1 MNFFEYVRGLGPIAA
16 RHVTEAAQ
24 PILSERPQSRPAKPV
39 QAKVERASG
48 KSVNEYVRE
57 GHFPSSEPP
66 LPARREGLSFMD
78 QVRGIFCPAPPAPP
92 ARDPD
97 LLEPEEA
104 AQFCRDE
111 ATRLGFCWAL
121 PSGLRPVTDPQSS
134 MYHPWLTRVVIYGDD
149 GGVFYSKK
157 SIIAVVADKVQR
169 GTLPPVKPEP
179 AMAESTAASESAALL
194 ASLRAAPPVTHPA
207 EEIRR
212 RFVESFVAPIHA
224 KH

>member
-1 MNFFEYVRGLGPIAA
+1 MNFFDYVRGLGPIAA
-16 RHVTEAAQ
+16 RHVTETAQ
-24 PILSERPQSRPAKPV
+24 SILSATHPRRKTTARKKVTE
-39 QAKVERASG
+39 QANVGMAEFIRSG
-48 KSVNEYVRE
+48 PT
-57 GHFPSSEPP
+57 GPSYEPP
-66 LPARREGLSFMD
+66 LPARRELSFAQ
-78 QVRGIFCPAPPAPP
+78 QVQGIFRPAPPALP

-104 AQFCRDE
+104 AQFARDE
-111 ATRLGFCWAL
+111 ATRLGFCWGL
-121 PSGLRPVTDPQSS
+121 PSGLQPVTDPQSS
-134 MYHPWLTRVVIYGDD
+134 MYHSWLTRVVIYGDD